1 MEKNRRNISEAPIDY
16 EGPERMDPS
25 IERKIVNKT
34 TPYAEHPGLPEL
46 DRDIVEIISSK
57 RFKQSVDN
65 VRRFMGDTTS
75 IQGPPQMV
83 LMRLMQMAMGL
94 FPKISQIESNNKE
107 FLENLAVE
115 LVKREMAIPEGA
127 LQFDAKLVSNMMS
140 SAEGMRGQS
149 EEPSPDEVKD
159 IFGEVN
165 ENADEL
171 EAFMDAMEKFD
182 QQKAKRRFIN
192 ALIGGASKKGHYMY
206 QLVADELE
214 RIHPELIRLYGMSQS
229 ILDHLYWIYPE
240 DMSLMMAASGEG
252 QAGQSEIDT
261 ETDPPTVKARGIT
274 FPILLH
280 ELVKG
285 VFEVLG
291 THGLP
296 DDPRQAEMVMGSEDT
311 VPAEIWDLRLG
322 PIFWEKFTESY
333 PDELFEEDKKFIQ
346 HYLFQRFSSLEPK
359 KFFKLTK
366 FILSGDPK
374 GKQVLQIMVDEII
387 EELNKDDMDSRFGGN
402 DDEDGDYDGPPLSG
416 LGI

>member
-1 MEKNRRNISEAPIDY
+1 MAKYRRKLNEAPIDY

-25 IERKIVNKT
+25 IERKITSKT
-34 TPYAEHPGLPEL
+34 TPYAEHPGLPKL
-46 DRDIVEIISSK
+46 DRDVVELISSQ
-57 RFKQSVDN
+57 RFKQSVEN
-65 VRRFMGDTTS
+65 VRRFMGDTSS

-83 LMRLMQMAMGL
+83 LMGLMQSAMRL
-94 FPKISQIESNNKE
+94 FPKIAQIESNNKE

-115 LVKREMAIPEGA
+115 LVKKEMAIPEGA
-127 LQFDAKLVSNMMS
+127 LQFEAELVSGMMGA
-140 SAEGMRGQS
+140 AEGMRGAP
-149 EEPSPDEVKD
+149 EESTPEEIKD
-159 IFGEVN
+159 AFGEAN
-165 ENADEL
+165 ENVDEL

-192 ALIGGASKKGHYMY
+192 ALIGGASKKGHYMF

-240 DMSLMMAASGEG
+240 DMSSMMAAGGSG

-296 DDPRQAEMVMGSEDT
+296 DDPRQAEMVMASEDT
-311 VPAEIWDLRLG
+311 LPAEIWDSRLG
-322 PIFWEKFTESY
+322 PVFWEKFVDSY
-333 PDELFEEDKKFIQ
+333 PDELFDEDKKHIQ
-346 HYLFQRFSSLEPK
+346 HYLFIRFSRLNADE
-359 KFFKLTK
+359 FFKIAK
-366 FILSGDPK
+366 FILQGSPEGNK
-374 GKQVLQIMVDEII
+374 FIKRMVDEIVQDLKKEDY
-387 EELNKDDMDSRFGGN
+387 EEEYGDDDL
-402 DDEDGDYDGPPLSG
+402 DLSSLG
-416 LGI
+416 L

>member
-1 MEKNRRNISEAPIDY
+1 MAKYRRKLNEAPIDY

-25 IERKIVNKT
+25 IERKITSKT
-34 TPYAEHPGLPEL
+34 TPYAEHPGLPKL
-46 DRDIVEIISSK
+46 DRDVVELISSQ
-57 RFKQSVDN
+57 RFKQSVEN
-65 VRRFMGDTTS
+65 VRRFMGDTSS

-83 LMRLMQMAMGL
+83 LMRLMQSAMGL
-94 FPKISQIESNNKE
+94 FPRIAQIESNNKE

-115 LVKREMAIPEGA
+115 LVKKEMAIPEGA
-127 LQFDAKLVSNMMS
+127 LQFDAELVSGMMGA
-140 SAEGMRGQS
+140 AEGMRGAS
-149 EEPSPDEVKD
+149 EESTPEEIKD
-159 IFGEVN
+159 AFGEAN
-165 ENADEL
+165 ENVDEL

-192 ALIGGASKKGHYMY
+192 ALIGGASKKGHYMF

-240 DMSLMMAASGEG
+240 DMSSMMAAGGSG

-296 DDPRQAEMVMGSEDT
+296 DDPRQAEMVMASEDT
-311 VPAEIWDLRLG
+311 LPAEIWDLRLG
-322 PIFWEKFTESY
+322 PIFWEKFTEAY
-333 PDELFEEDKKFIQ
+333 PDELFDEDKKYIQ
-346 HYLFQRFSSLEPK
+346 HYLFQRFSALDPK

-374 GKQVLQIMVDEII
+374 GRQALQYMVDEIV
-387 EELNKDDMDSRFGGN
+387 EELKQQDRESMFGSDD
-402 DDEDGDYDGPPLSG
+402 DDEEEPLV
-416 LGI
+416 

>member
-1 MEKNRRNISEAPIDY
+1 MAKYRRNINEAPIDY

-25 IERKIVNKT
+25 IEKKITDKT
-34 TPYAEHPGLPEL
+34 TPYAGHPGLPKL
-46 DRDIVEIISSK
+46 DRDVVEIISSQ
-57 RFKQSVDN
+57 RFKQSVEN
-65 VRRFMGDTTS
+65 VRRFMGDTSS
-75 IQGPPQMV
+75 IQGSPQQV
-83 LMRLMQMAMGL
+83 LMKLMQSAMRL
-94 FPKISQIESNNKE
+94 FPKISSIEENHKE
-107 FLENLAVE
+107 FLEKLAVD
-115 LVKREMAIPEGA
+115 LVVKEMAIPDGA
-127 LQFDAKLVSNMMS
+127 LQFDAKLESGMMS
-140 SAEGMRGQS
+140 AAEGMRGES
-149 EEPSPDEVKD
+149 EEPSPDEIKD
-159 IFGEVN
+159 AFGSAN

-171 EAFMDAMEKFD
+171 EAFMDAMEQFD

-206 QLVADELE
+206 QLVGEELN
-214 RIHPELIRLYGMSQS
+214 RLHPELVRLYGMSQS

-240 DMSLMMAASGEG
+240 SMSSGMAASGEG

-261 ETDPPTVKARGIT
+261 ETDPPTVKARGVT

-296 DDPRQAEMVMGSEDT
+296 DDPRQAEMVIASQDT

-322 PIFWEKFTESY
+322 PIFWEKFTAAY
-333 PDELFEEDKKFIQ
+333 PDELFDEDKKYIQ
-346 HYLFQRFSSLEPK
+346 HYLFQRFSALDPK

-374 GKQVLQIMVDEII
+374 GNQVLQIMVDEIV
-387 EELNKDDMDSRFGGN
+387 EELKQQDRDSMFGSN
-402 DDEDGDYDGPPLSG
+402 DDDEDDEPMV
-416 LGI
+416 

>member
-1 MEKNRRNISEAPIDY
+1 
-16 EGPERMDPS
+16 
-25 IERKIVNKT
+25 
-34 TPYAEHPGLPEL
+34 
-46 DRDIVEIISSK
+46 
-57 RFKQSVDN
+57 
-65 VRRFMGDTTS
+65 
-75 IQGPPQMV
+75 MV
-83 LMRLMQMAMGL
+83 LMGLMQSAMRL
-94 FPKISQIESNNKE
+94 FPKIAQIESSNKE

-115 LVKREMAIPEGA
+115 LVKKEMAIPEGA
-127 LQFDAKLVSNMMS
+127 LQFEAELVSGMMGA
-140 SAEGMRGQS
+140 AEGMRGAP
-149 EEPSPDEVKD
+149 EESTPEEIKD
-159 IFGEVN
+159 AFGEAN
-165 ENADEL
+165 ENVDEL

-192 ALIGGASKKGHYMY
+192 ALIGGASKKGHYMF

-240 DMSLMMAASGEG
+240 DMSSMMAAGGSG

-296 DDPRQAEMVMGSEDT
+296 DDPRQAEMVMASEDT
-311 VPAEIWDLRLG
+311 LPAEIWDLRLG
-322 PIFWEKFTESY
+322 PIFWEKFTEAY
-333 PDELFEEDKKFIQ
+333 PDELFEEDKKYIQ
-346 HYLFQRFSSLEPK
+346 HYLFQRFSALDPK

-374 GKQVLQIMVDEII
+374 GKQALQYMVDEIV
-387 EELNKDDMDSRFGGN
+387 EELKQQDRESMFGSDD
-402 DDEDGDYDGPPLSG
+402 DDEEEPLV
-416 LGI
+416 

>member
-1 MEKNRRNISEAPIDY
+1 MAKNRKNISEAPIDY

-140 SAEGMRGQS
+140 AAEGMRGQS

-159 IFGEVN
+159 IFGEAN

-240 DMSLMMAASGEG
+240 DMSSMMASSGEG

-311 VPAEIWDLRLG
+311 LPAEIWDLRLG

-346 HYLFQRFSSLEPK
+346 HYLFQRFSALEPK

>member
-1 MEKNRRNISEAPIDY
+1 MAKYRKNISEAPIDY

-25 IERKIVNKT
+25 IEKKITDKK
-34 TPYAEHPGLPEL
+34 TPYAEHPGLPKL
-46 DRDIVEIISSK
+46 DRDVVEIISSQ
-57 RFKQSVDN
+57 RFKQSVEN
-65 VRRFMGDTTS
+65 VRRFMGDTSS
-75 IQGPPQMV
+75 IQGPPQQV
-83 LMRLMQMAMGL
+83 LMKLMQSAMRL
-94 FPKISQIESNNKE
+94 FPKIASIEQNHKE
-107 FLENLAVE
+107 FLEKLAVDLVVKE
-115 LVKREMAIPEGA
+115 LAVPEGA
-127 LQFDAKLVSNMMS
+127 LQFDAELVSGMMG

-159 IFGEVN
+159 AFGSAN
-165 ENADEL
+165 ENVDEL
-171 EAFMDAMEKFD
+171 EAFMDAMEQFD

-206 QLVADELE
+206 QLVGEELN
-214 RIHPELIRLYGMSQS
+214 RLHPELVRLYGMSQS

-240 DMSLMMAASGEG
+240 DVSSAMAASGSG

-296 DDPRQAEMVMGSEDT
+296 DDPRQSEMVIASQDT

-322 PIFWEKFTESY
+322 PIFWEKFTAAY
-333 PDELFEEDKKFIQ
+333 PDELFDEDKKYIQ
-346 HYLFQRFSSLEPK
+346 HYLFQRFSALDPK

-374 GKQVLQIMVDEII
+374 GNQVLQIMVDEIV
-387 EELNKDDMDSRFGGN
+387 EELKQQDRDSMFGSN
-402 DDEDGDYDGPPLSG
+402 DDEDDEPMV
-416 LGI
+416 

>member
-1 MEKNRRNISEAPIDY
+1 MAKNRKNISEAPIDY

-25 IERKIVNKT
+25 IERKITTKT

-94 FPKISQIESNNKE
+94 FPRISQIESNNKE

-140 SAEGMRGQS
+140 AAEGMRGEGEQ
-149 EEPSPDEVKD
+149 PSPDEIKD
-159 IFGEVN
+159 IFGEAN

-240 DMSLMMAASGEG
+240 DMSSMMASSGEG

-296 DDPRQAEMVMGSEDT
+296 DDPRQAEMVMSSEDT
-311 VPAEIWDLRLG
+311 LPAEIWDLRLG

-346 HYLFQRFSSLEPK
+346 HYLFQRFSALEPK

>member
-1 MEKNRRNISEAPIDY
+1 MAKYRRNINEAPIDY

-25 IERKIVNKT
+25 IEKKITDKT
-34 TPYAEHPGLPEL
+34 TPYAGHPGLPKL
-46 DRDIVEIISSK
+46 DRDVVEIISSQ
-57 RFKQSVDN
+57 RFKQSVEN
-65 VRRFMGDTTS
+65 VRRFMGDTSS
-75 IQGPPQMV
+75 IQGSPQQV
-83 LMRLMQMAMGL
+83 LMKLMQSAMRL
-94 FPKISQIESNNKE
+94 FPKIASIEQNHKE
-107 FLENLAVE
+107 FLEKLAVD
-115 LVKREMAIPEGA
+115 LVVKEMAIPDGA
-127 LQFDAKLVSNMMS
+127 LQFDAKLESGMMS
-140 SAEGMRGQS
+140 AAEGMRGES
-149 EEPSPDEVKD
+149 EEPSPDEIKD
-159 IFGEVN
+159 AFGSAN

-171 EAFMDAMEKFD
+171 EAFMDAMEQFD

-206 QLVADELE
+206 QLVGEELN
-214 RIHPELIRLYGMSQS
+214 RLHPELVRLYGMSQS

-240 DMSLMMAASGEG
+240 SMSSGMAASGEG

-296 DDPRQAEMVMGSEDT
+296 DDPRQAEMVIASQDT

-322 PIFWEKFTESY
+322 PIFWEKFTAAY
-333 PDELFEEDKKFIQ
+333 PDELFDEDKKYIQ
-346 HYLFQRFSSLEPK
+346 HYLFQRFSALDPK

-374 GKQVLQIMVDEII
+374 GNQVLQIMVDEIV
-387 EELNKDDMDSRFGGN
+387 EELKQQDRDSMFGSN
-402 DDEDGDYDGPPLSG
+402 DDDEDDEPMV
-416 LGI
+416 

>member
-1 MEKNRRNISEAPIDY
+1 MAKYRRNINEAPIDY

-25 IERKIVNKT
+25 IEKKITGKT
-34 TPYAEHPGLPEL
+34 TPYAGHPGLPKL
-46 DRDIVEIISSK
+46 DRDVVEIISSQ
-57 RFKQSVDN
+57 RFKQSVEN
-65 VRRFMGDTTS
+65 VRRFMGDTSS
-75 IQGPPQMV
+75 IQGPPQQV
-83 LMRLMQMAMGL
+83 LMKLMQSAMRL
-94 FPKISQIESNNKE
+94 FPKIASIEQNHKE
-107 FLENLAVE
+107 FLEKLAVD
-115 LVKREMAIPEGA
+115 LVVKEMAIPDGA
-127 LQFDAKLVSNMMS
+127 LQFEAELVSGMMS
-140 SAEGMRGQS
+140 AAEGMRGES
-149 EEPSPDEVKD
+149 EEPSPDEIKD
-159 IFGEVN
+159 AFGSAN

-171 EAFMDAMEKFD
+171 EAFMDAMEQFD

-206 QLVADELE
+206 QLVGEELN
-214 RIHPELIRLYGMSQS
+214 RLHPELVRLYGMSQS

-240 DMSLMMAASGEG
+240 SMSSGMAASGEG

-274 FPILLH
+274 FPILIH

-296 DDPRQAEMVMGSEDT
+296 DDPRQAEMVIASQDT

-322 PIFWEKFTESY
+322 PIFWEKFTAAY
-333 PDELFEEDKKFIQ
+333 PDELFDEDKKYIQ
-346 HYLFQRFSSLEPK
+346 HYLFQRFSALDPK

-374 GKQVLQIMVDEII
+374 GNQVLQIMVDEIV
-387 EELNKDDMDSRFGGN
+387 EELKQQDRDSMFGSN
-402 DDEDGDYDGPPLSG
+402 DDDEDDEPMV
-416 LGI
+416 

>member
-1 MEKNRRNISEAPIDY
+1 MAKYRTIKESPIDY

-25 IERKIVNKT
+25 IERKITSKT
-34 TPYAEHPGLPEL
+34 TPYAGHPGLPKL
-46 DRDIVEIISSK
+46 DRDVVELISSQ
-57 RFKQSVDN
+57 RFKQSVEN
-65 VRRFMGDTTS
+65 VRRFMGDTSS
-75 IQGPPQMV
+75 IQGPPQRV
-83 LMRLMQMAMGL
+83 LMGLMQSAMRL

-115 LVKREMAIPEGA
+115 LVKKELAIPEGA
-127 LQFDAKLVSNMMS
+127 LQFDAQLVSGMMGAS
-140 SAEGMRGQS
+140 EGMQGS
-149 EEPSPDEVKD
+149 PEEPSPEEVKD
-159 IFGEVN
+159 AFASAN

-171 EAFMDAMEKFD
+171 EAFMDAMEQFD

-206 QLVADELE
+206 QLVADELN

-240 DMSLMMAASGEG
+240 DMSSMMAAGGSG

-261 ETDPPTVKARGIT
+261 ETDPPTVIARGIS

-296 DDPRQAEMVMGSEDT
+296 DDPRQAEMVIASQDT
-311 VPAEIWDLRLG
+311 LPAEIWDLRLG
-322 PIFWEKFTESY
+322 PIFWEKFTAAY
-333 PDELFEEDKKFIQ
+333 PDELFEEDKKYIQ
-346 HYLFQRFSSLEPK
+346 HYLFQRFSALDPK
-359 KFFKLTK
+359 KFFKLTQ
-366 FILSGDPK
+366 FILSDNPK
-374 GKQVLQIMVDEII
+374 GKQALQFMVDEIV
-387 EELNKDDMDSRFGGN
+387 EELKEQNKKGMFG
-402 DDEDGDYDGPPLSG
+402 DEDYDEDEDEPTV
-416 LGI
+416 

>member
-1 MEKNRRNISEAPIDY
+1 MAKYRKNISEAPIDY

-25 IERKIVNKT
+25 IERKITTKT
-34 TPYAEHPGLPEL
+34 TPYAEHPGLPKL
-46 DRDIVEIISSK
+46 DRDVVEIISSQ
-57 RFKQSVDN
+57 RFKQSVEN

-75 IQGPPQMV
+75 IQGPPQQV
-83 LMRLMQMAMGL
+83 LMKLMQSAMRL
-94 FPKISQIESNNKE
+94 FPKIASIEQNHKE
-107 FLENLAVE
+107 FLEKLAVD
-115 LVKREMAIPEGA
+115 LVVKEMAIPDGA
-127 LQFDAKLVSNMMS
+127 LQFDAELVSGMMG
-140 SAEGMRGQS
+140 SAEGMRGES
-149 EEPSPDEVKD
+149 EEPSPDEIKD
-159 IFGEVN
+159 AFGSAN

-171 EAFMDAMEKFD
+171 ESFMDAMEQFD

-206 QLVADELE
+206 QLVGEELN
-214 RIHPELIRLYGMSQS
+214 RLHPELVRLYGMSQS

-240 DMSLMMAASGEG
+240 DMSSMMAASGQG

-261 ETDPPTVKARGIT
+261 ETDPPTVKARGVT

-296 DDPRQAEMVMGSEDT
+296 DDPRQAEMVISAQDT
-311 VPAEIWDLRLG
+311 LPAEIWDLRLG
-322 PIFWEKFTESY
+322 PIFWEKFTAAY
-333 PDELFEEDKKFIQ
+333 PDELFEEDKKYIQ
-346 HYLFQRFSSLEPK
+346 HYLFQRFSALDPK

-374 GKQVLQIMVDEII
+374 GNQVLQIMVDEIV
-387 EELNKDDMDSRFGGN
+387 EELKQQDRDSMFGSN
-402 DDEDGDYDGPPLSG
+402 DDDEDEEPFV
-416 LGI
+416 

>member
-1 MEKNRRNISEAPIDY
+1 MAKYRRNISEAPIDY

-25 IERKIVNKT
+25 IEKKITDKT
-34 TPYAEHPGLPEL
+34 TPYAGHPGLPKL
-46 DRDIVEIISSK
+46 DRDVVEIISSQ
-57 RFKQSVDN
+57 RFKQSVEN
-65 VRRFMGDTTS
+65 VRRFMGDTSS
-75 IQGPPQMV
+75 IQGSPQQV
-83 LMRLMQMAMGL
+83 LMKLMQSAMRL
-94 FPKISQIESNNKE
+94 FPKIASIEQNHKE
-107 FLENLAVE
+107 FLEKLAVD
-115 LVKREMAIPEGA
+115 LVVKEMAIPDGA
-127 LQFDAKLVSNMMS
+127 LQFDAKLESGMMS
-140 SAEGMRGQS
+140 AAEGMRGES
-149 EEPSPDEVKD
+149 EEPSPDDIKD
-159 IFGEVN
+159 AFGSAN

-171 EAFMDAMEKFD
+171 EAFMDAMEQFD

-206 QLVADELE
+206 QLVGEELN
-214 RIHPELIRLYGMSQS
+214 RLHPELVRLYGMSQS

-240 DMSLMMAASGEG
+240 SMSSSMAASGEG

-274 FPILLH
+274 FPILIH

-296 DDPRQAEMVMGSEDT
+296 DDPRQAEMVIASQDT

-322 PIFWEKFTESY
+322 PIFWEKFTAAY
-333 PDELFEEDKKFIQ
+333 PDELFDEDKKYIQ
-346 HYLFQRFSSLEPK
+346 HYLFQRFSALDPK

-374 GKQVLQIMVDEII
+374 GNQVLQIMVDEIV
-387 EELNKDDMDSRFGGN
+387 EELKQQDRDSMFGSN
-402 DDEDGDYDGPPLSG
+402 DDDEDDEPMV
-416 LGI
+416 